1 VLDLGEHP
9 PFVVGVLDLL
19 HLHNLR
25 LLQHLDG
32 VEPLVMPRLNQ
43 VNATK
48 TTCPERPQYLKVG
61 ERIFSLGRARL
72 AVLDLLLLLLLLLLL
87 RWRLRVLLLRRLFM
101 LWLRHGG
108 RILLVPSRAVVGWWY
123 RKSGP

>member
-72 AVLDLLLLLLLLLLL
+72 AVLDLLLLLLLLLL